1 MTATPSV
8 AEAERA
14 VIRKVAV
21 RLLPFLTF
29 LYIIAYLD
37 RVNVGFAAL
46 TMNQDIGLSNTAYGF
61 GAGVF
66 FIGYLLFELP
76 SNLALQRFGARRWIA
91 RIMLSWGVVSMA
103 MIYVEGPWSFYALR
117 FLLGVTEAG
126 FFPGI
131 ILYLTYWFP
140 NRARGVAMGGFL
152 IGIPLAN
159 IIGAPISTAIMQTSV
174 FGLSGWRTMFLLEG
188 IPAIV
193 MAFVVL
199 YVLRD
204 SPRDAPWLTDGEKR
218 TLLDAIERDGHS
230 TRHVSLKAGLLS
242 LHVWGFT
249 LCYFG
254 LCLGNYG
261 FGFWVPKI
269 IKSLGEFSD
278 REVGWLVVIPFA
290 CSAIAMTLWGRH
302 SDRTGERTWH
312 VALPA
317 LIGAAGFVCGSL
329 SGNIWISMVS
339 FSVGAIG
346 IYSTVAV
353 FWTMPTAVLAGS
365 AAAAGIAMI
374 NSIGNVAG
382 LLAPTLVGYF
392 KDRTGSYT
400 WGLVALASGLV
411 LTGLVA
417 LVMGGRQRHVS

>member
-1 MTATPSV
+1 MTATTSLPQ
-8 AEAERA
+8 AERA

-91 RIMLSWGVVSMA
+91 RIMLSWGVISMG
-103 MIYVEGPWSFYALR
+103 MIFVEGPLSFYALR
-117 FLLGVTEAG
+117 FLLGVAEAG

-140 NRARGVAMGGFL
+140 NRARGAAMGGFL

-159 IIGAPISTAIMQTSV
+159 VIGAPISTAIMQTSI

-193 MAFVVL
+193 MAAVVL

-204 SPRDAPWLTDGEKR
+204 SPRTASWLTDGEKG

-230 TRHVSLKAGLLS
+230 TQHVSLKAGLLS
-242 LHVWGFT
+242 LDTWGYT

-254 LCLGNYG
+254 LCLTNYG
-261 FGFWVPKI
+261 FGFWLPKI

-290 CSAIAMTLWGRH
+290 CSVVAMSLWGRH

-312 VALPA
+312 VAVPGF
-317 LIGAAGFVCGSL
+317 IGAAGFVCGSL

-339 FSVGAIG
+339 LSVGAMG

-353 FWTMPTAVLAGS
+353 FWTLPTAVLAGS
-365 AAAAGIAMI
+365 AAAGGIALI
-374 NSIGNVAG
+374 NSIGNTAG

-411 LTGLVA
+411 LTGVTA
-417 LVMGGRQRHVS
+417 LVMGRRKRQDA